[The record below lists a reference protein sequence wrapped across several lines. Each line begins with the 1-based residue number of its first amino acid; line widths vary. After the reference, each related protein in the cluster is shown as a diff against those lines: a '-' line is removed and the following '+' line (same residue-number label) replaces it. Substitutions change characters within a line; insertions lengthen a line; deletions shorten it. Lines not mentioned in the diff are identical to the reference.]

1 MLGFVTQ
8 PGSGLPPTHHPRNA
22 RSNSLVGL
30 SIDAMNGRSEC
41 ISQKDLKNAPPP
53 AFTFFSPII
62 GRKTVNTPRARGGRQ
77 GGVNRGGSGP
87 SPGGPGEAFLG
98 GAKKTPF
105 LAPPGG
111 GGGGTPSGGSF
122 SPPKNPA
129 TARDE

>member
-1 MLGFVTQ
+1 MAITESPKREVGLGLVLVTVTE
-8 PGSGLPPTHHPRNA
+8 GRSSLIWDAGFCDPTREWVTSNPSPRNA

-77 GGVNRGGSGP
+77 GG
-87 SPGGPGEAFLG
+87 
-98 GAKKTPF
+98 
-105 LAPPGG
+105 
-111 GGGGTPSGGSF
+111 
-122 SPPKNPA
+122 
-129 TARDE
+129 